1 MHLCYIDESGTSDI
15 PGNSAYFVLAGISIP
30 IWHWGGCDAEVT
42 QVKMRFGLQNAELH
56 TAWMLRRYPEQES
69 ITGFEAMNYVQ
80 RRASVEIERRKR
92 IHALQRSNPKA
103 LKQTKKNF
111 VKTNA
116 YTHLTLAERQRM
128 VREVAEVIGN
138 WGFARLFGEA
148 VDKANYMPTDT
159 TWTPEVQAFEQV
171 VSRFERFLTNVSQ
184 PTQGGKA
191 YGLLIHDN
199 NQTVC
204 LAHTNL
210 MKRFHSQGTFF
221 TAVNHII
228 ETPLF
233 VDSSLT
239 GMVQI
244 ADLCAYA
251 IRRYYEN
258 SEEELL
264 DLILP
269 RADRARGRIV
279 GLRHYTPAGCAC
291 KICGGRGR
299 DGGNGTDR
307 DTQESPVP

>member
-1 MHLCYIDESGTSDI
+1 
-15 PGNSAYFVLAGISIP
+15 
-30 IWHWGGCDAEVT
+30 
-42 QVKMRFGLQNAELH
+42 
-56 TAWMLRRYPEQES
+56 
-69 ITGFEAMNYVQ
+69 
-80 RRASVEIERRKR
+80 
-92 IHALQRSNPKA
+92 
-103 LKQTKKNF
+103 
-111 VKTNA
+111 
-116 YTHLTLAERQRM
+116 M
-128 VREVAEVIGN
+128 VREVAEVVGN

-148 VDKANYMPTDT
+148 VDKANYMPIDT
-159 TWTPEVQAFEQV
+159 TRTPEIQAFEQV
-171 VSRFERFLTNVSQ
+171 VSRFERFLTNISQ

-191 YGLLIHDN
+191 HGLLIHDN

-279 GLRHYTPAGCAC
+279 GLRHYTPAGCTC
-291 KICGGRGR
+291 KICSGRGR
-299 DGGNGTDR
+299 DGANGPD
-307 DTQESPVP
+307 DDMPESPAL

>member
-1 MHLCYIDESGTSDI
+1 M
-15 PGNSAYFVLAGISIP
+15 VL
-30 IWHWGGCDAEVT
+30 
-42 QVKMRFGLQNAELH
+42 N
-56 TAWMLRRYPEQES
+56 
-69 ITGFEAMNYVQ
+69 
-80 RRASVEIERRKR
+80 
-92 IHALQRSNPKA
+92 
-103 LKQTKKNF
+103 
-111 VKTNA
+111 
-116 YTHLTLAERQRM
+116 
-128 VREVAEVIGN
+128 VAEVVGN

-159 TWTPEVQAFEQV
+159 SRTPEIQAFEQV

-191 YGLLIHDN
+191 FGLLIHDN

-204 LAHTNL
+204 LAHTKL

-279 GLRHYTPAGCAC
+279 GLRHYTPAGCSC

-299 DGGNGTDR
+299 DGANGVD
-307 DTQESPVP
+307 EEFEAE